1 MQDIQDILKAQ
12 GIEVTEEQ
20 MKAIKNG
27 VLENY
32 RSKAET
38 EAKAAKVKELET
50 QLEKANAALES
61 ASKVDPAKSEEIEA
75 LKTQIAEYE
84 KAETERKTK
93 EAETA
98 SRSDFKAKFD
108 AEIGAKKF
116 VSKVVGDAIFNAAY
130 TTAKANPDMS
140 IADVLKTAT
149 GDDKGIFANPQADP
163 EKMPMGEPTAQG
175 VQPIQSL
182 EQVKG
187 MSVEDVRKHMDEINK
202 LLNK

>member
-1 MQDIQDILKAQ
+1 
-12 GIEVTEEQ
+12 

-84 KAETERKTK
+84 KAETERKNK

-130 TTAKANPDMS
+130 ATSKANPDMS
-140 IADVLKTAT
+140 I
-149 GDDKGIFANPQADP
+149 
-163 EKMPMGEPTAQG
+163 EPTAQG

-187 MSVEDVRKHMDEINK
+187 MSVDDVRKHMDEINK

>member
-61 ASKVDPAKSEEIEA
+61 ASKVDPAKSE
-75 LKTQIAEYE
+75 
-84 KAETERKTK
+84 
-93 EAETA
+93 
-98 SRSDFKAKFD
+98 
-108 AEIGAKKF
+108 
-116 VSKVVGDAIFNAAY
+116 
-130 TTAKANPDMS
+130 
-140 IADVLKTAT
+140 
-149 GDDKGIFANPQADP
+149 
-163 EKMPMGEPTAQG
+163 
-175 VQPIQSL
+175 
-182 EQVKG
+182 
-187 MSVEDVRKHMDEINK
+187 
-202 LLNK
+202 